1 MKKATSPI
9 IGILWAV
16 IVMCGLVIGS
26 LIFRMREETG
36 KSDVEARERM
46 AAEERVHELKQ
57 QAVVMESSVARYEQQ
72 LRERDRQVSTLESEN
87 RELKEML
94 AATQAKELDVS
105 AGTMTGTETV
115 SDPVFETV
123 PEETA
128 GETHEEL
135 TP

>member
-1 MKKATSPI
+1 M
-9 IGILWAV
+9 